1 MWKQLQIYVSS
12 CSYTWSISSVLCE
25 DVKNTELSVHTDIH
39 WCNFVILEPYYI
51 LEWSGILEM
60 KIWFPLIS
68 PCILVLVWS
77 RQYFVIWAVLRTNS
91 IYCVKLWKVWKKSR
105 EEVTWLSITSA
116 FSKCILKG
124 IQQVD
129 FVIFVVL
136 MGKILLL
143 FEFSNPIWFFL
154 SEKFNFILLSINFSL
169 SNRTQV
175 VYLYCICFSD
185 DALKEPSNLTNVYR
199 TIYPLCIY

>member
-1 MWKQLQIYVSS
+1 MLKI
-12 CSYTWSISSVLCE
+12 
-25 DVKNTELSVHTDIH
+25 ELSVHTDIH
-39 WCNFVILEPYYI
+39 WCNFVIFEPYYI